1 MRKKTILY
9 TYNIADKKIT
19 KTGQA
24 TVFHE
29 NGKFRLATTKYGT
42 ALCGVIDDKQSVL
55 LMLLADGSGSVK
67 ERKAHIAEQLDILL
81 ESEEKCRIGSYCLTR
96 SKLDSMLDI
105 AMQYKEEIPVQ
116 LAIEDFLQQTTKEA
130 L

>member
-1 MRKKTILY
+1 MKKTALY
-9 TYNIADKKIT
+9 SYSISEKKLVS
-19 KTGQA
+19 KGQA

-55 LMLLADGSGSVK
+55 LMLLADGRGSAK

-81 ESEEKCRIGSYCLTR
+81 ESEGKCRIGSYCLTR
-96 SKLDSMLDI
+96 SKLDNMLDV
-105 AMQYKEEIPVQ
+105 AMQYKEELPVQ
-116 LAIEDFLQQTTKEA
+116 LAIEDFLKQATREV